1 MVLTLVA
8 FFINSWETMAL
19 TSLSLPRGMSVA
31 VQNLSKVL
39 NIFVDT
45 RKQSRNA
52 PGAPHVV
59 NGNFLTLR
67 KHY

>member
-1 MVLTLVA
+1 MQGRCRKLSKMALTLSTY
-8 FFINSWETMAL
+8 FINSWETMAI

-45 RKQSRNA
+45 RKRSR
-52 PGAPHVV
+52 
-59 NGNFLTLR
+59 
-67 KHY
+67 